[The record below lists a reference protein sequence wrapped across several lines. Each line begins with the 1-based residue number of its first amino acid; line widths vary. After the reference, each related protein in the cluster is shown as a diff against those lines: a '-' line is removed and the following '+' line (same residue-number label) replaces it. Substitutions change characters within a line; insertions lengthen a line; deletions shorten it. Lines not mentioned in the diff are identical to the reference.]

1 MKHFFIFF
9 SLCFLVFNI
18 YAQKSFKAGWNTY
31 STGYLVHEYTYAM
44 QFQDTLKLSQ
54 TDSSIVY
61 CTLDSLVRMTVTY
74 PYRQKDSFKTI
85 NIYNSKKLLV
95 RTEEYKNE
103 LLLSTKE
110 WKYDDKDRQVLFLTD
125 NKTNGNTYKKLYDYT
140 IDKKG
145 GDLVVSESSYING
158 RIEFYTKG
166 YINKQNQ
173 KYKEIRLNDNNKD
186 IVHVETF
193 TYGENGKVKLRSV
206 YFPEWKVTKNF
217 DEYEGTIP
225 AKCFSYLPM
234 VLVDKITIPGRVA
247 FIRKLLVKNKTL
259 FNDIGCHEFDY
270 KFTNKFIC
278 EIEVMSTKVNNGR
291 NVIFKYK
298 ERIQ

>member
-1 MKHFFIFF
+1 MKHFFIFLLACL
-9 SLCFLVFNI
+9 SI
-18 YAQKSFKAGWNTY
+18 SDSYAQKTFKAGWNTY
-31 STGYLVHEYTYAM
+31 STGYLIHEYTYAM

-54 TDSSIVY
+54 TDSTIIY
-61 CTLDSLVRMTVTY
+61 CTADSLVRLTVSY
-74 PYRQKDSFKTI
+74 QYRQKDSLKTL
-85 NIYNSKKLLV
+85 NIYNSRKLLI

-103 LLLSTKE
+103 LLLCSKD

-125 NKTNGNTYKKLYDYT
+125 NKSNGNTYKKLYDYST
-140 IDKKG
+140 DKKG

-173 KYKEIRLNDNNKD
+173 KYKEVRLNDNNKD

-193 TYGENGKVKLRSV
+193 TYGDNGKLKLRSV

-225 AKCFSYLPM
+225 VKCFSYLPM

-247 FIRKLLVKNKTL
+247 FMRKLLVKNKAL
-259 FNDIGCHEFDY
+259 FNDAECHEFDY
-270 KFTNKFIC
+270 KFTNKFTC
-278 EIEVMSTKVNNGR
+278 EVEVLTTKVNNGR

-298 ERIQ
+298 ERVL